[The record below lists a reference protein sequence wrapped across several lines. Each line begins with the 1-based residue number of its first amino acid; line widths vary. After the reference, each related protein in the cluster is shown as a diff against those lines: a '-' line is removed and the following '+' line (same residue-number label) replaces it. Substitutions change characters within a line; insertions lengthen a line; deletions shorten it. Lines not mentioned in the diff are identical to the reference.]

1 MAFYTRMGD
10 GKRVEM
16 TKEEALADIQ
26 AGSADAADMG
36 EIPVLTD
43 DEMESLLE
51 IISDRNRIV
60 GVEPGH
66 EVVLTYDIGQLDF
79 TGDNGNSGN
88 GVDMGRL
95 EAALLHER
103 ALGADTFE
111 LAHADYSIKPVK
123 PVIANEMQ
131 TMEEIQNEIVAPY
144 FYGAM
149 PNMGLYYAPD
159 GPYGNP
165 ADLMRE
171 FKLEESMAS
180 SEAASEHL
188 ARDIEFV
195 ATKIIQAGAD
205 GFNFD
210 TTASAGD
217 ADFVGTLKGV
227 EALRRNCPD
236 AYINLGMAGESV
248 MGIHGS
254 IEYDGQIV
262 AGLYPHQQ
270 VKLAQKAGASVF
282 GPVVNTNTS
291 KSLAWN
297 LARAVTFIK
306 ECVKVS
312 ELPCHVNMGMGVGG
326 IPMCETAPIDAVT
339 RCNKAMV
346 EVAHV
351 DGI

>member
-16 TKEEALADIQ
+16 TKEGILADIQ

-180 SEAASEHL
+180 SEAAS
-188 ARDIEFV
+188 
-195 ATKIIQAGAD
+195 
-205 GFNFD
+205 
-210 TTASAGD
+210 
-217 ADFVGTLKGV
+217 
-227 EALRRNCPD
+227 
-236 AYINLGMAGESV
+236 
-248 MGIHGS
+248 
-254 IEYDGQIV
+254 
-262 AGLYPHQQ
+262 
-270 VKLAQKAGASVF
+270 
-282 GPVVNTNTS
+282 
-291 KSLAWN
+291 
-297 LARAVTFIK
+297 
-306 ECVKVS
+306 
-312 ELPCHVNMGMGVGG
+312 
-326 IPMCETAPIDAVT
+326 
-339 RCNKAMV
+339 
-346 EVAHV
+346 
-351 DGI
+351 

>member
-16 TKEEALADIQ
+16 TKEEVLADIQ

-36 EIPVLTD
+36 EIPILTD
-43 DEMESLLE
+43 DEMESILE

-262 AGLYPHQQ
+262 AFCTPTSRSSSHRRREHPC
-270 VKLAQKAGASVF
+270 SV
-282 GPVVNTNTS
+282 PWSTPTP
-291 KSLAWN
+291 
-297 LARAVTFIK
+297 ARASHGT
-306 ECVKVS
+306 S
-312 ELPCHVNMGMGVGG
+312 HVPSPSSRSV
-326 IPMCETAPIDAVT
+326 
-339 RCNKAMV
+339 
-346 EVAHV
+346 
-351 DGI
+351 

>member
-16 TKEEALADIQ
+16 SREEILADIQ
-26 AGSADAADMG
+26 AGTADAADMG

-43 DEMESLLE
+43 DEMEMLFE

-60 GVEPGH
+60 GAQPGN
-66 EVVLTYDIGQLDF
+66 EVLPKYDTGQLDF

-123 PVIANEMQ
+123 PIISNEMQ
-131 TMEEIQNEIVAPY
+131 TMEEIQQEIVCPY

-205 GFNFD
+205 G
-210 TTASAGD
+210 
-217 ADFVGTLKGV
+217 V
-227 EALRRNCPD
+227 
-236 AYINLGMAGESV
+236 
-248 MGIHGS
+248 
-254 IEYDGQIV
+254 
-262 AGLYPHQQ
+262 
-270 VKLAQKAGASVF
+270 
-282 GPVVNTNTS
+282 
-291 KSLAWN
+291 
-297 LARAVTFIK
+297 
-306 ECVKVS
+306 
-312 ELPCHVNMGMGVGG
+312 
-326 IPMCETAPIDAVT
+326 
-339 RCNKAMV
+339 
-346 EVAHV
+346 
-351 DGI
+351 